1 MPTINA
7 YTSKVK
13 TAYITDTIA
22 GILSKNNKVLSELSL
37 EFFFIRFNASKA
49 NFPKKCKLGSYAV
62 PNKLKMLWVVEG
74 TSYFIKDY
82 RSSYF

>member
-37 EFFFIRFNASKA
+37 EFFFIR
-49 NFPKKCKLGSYAV
+49 L
-62 PNKLKMLWVVEG
+62 NKLKKIF
-74 TSYFIKDY
+74 T
-82 RSSYF
+82 